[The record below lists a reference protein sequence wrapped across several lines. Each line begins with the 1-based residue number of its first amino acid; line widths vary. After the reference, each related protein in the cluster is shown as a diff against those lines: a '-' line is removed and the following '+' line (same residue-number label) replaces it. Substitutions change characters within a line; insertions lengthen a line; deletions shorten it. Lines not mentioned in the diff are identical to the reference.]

1 MSQSLSE
8 IVSAALRQADASVKV
23 ASLRDAQPEDRGFA
37 RVDQYL
43 AEQLG
48 QIETETAKQASAE
61 PAVVEGAVDLDDVR
75 FALKLAEALEYGAG
89 VVEKLALEGPLNKST
104 GGKPHAG
111 ATPRGG
117 PAAVLPHHYDNAET
131 RTPVPQ
137 ASAHARA
144 AQANKSVRDGFPK
157 NDEHMQLNG
166 GPVIPSGYKDGPS
179 RTTGTSSKQA
189 SSREATERLLRSKI
203 AQHKMLVSLGQID
216 AAEAVLKEAKDV
228 ALNAN
233 LEFGDN
239 YQAANFPDNEGVRN
253 LTKAQARDRN
263 QREAGSFFGEPVK
276 RDNAVTTHLAVA
288 DGLKLSSALSD
299 KLIRSESSTSYAKA
313 PILRDGEPLRYP
325 SATQTANPQAR
336 LLGTT
341 PVMPNVERNEA
352 LTKNTSGQKV
362 TKVAADRGLTDKE
375 RDLLEHRRSGGR
387 GTMIGTIL
395 GGPIGSAIGA
405 GVSGDKHNRGRRA
418 LGAGAGAAAG
428 ALGGRVAG
436 GLLGRAGG
444 GTTGRNIAGAVGGA
458 VGTFMGAHHGNKF
471 VHERTKDEQKK
482 HAFAGAA
489 LQSIGKGTIGA
500 LRAGARG
507 VGGGAKALGAS
518 SPSLA
523 GATNAVRSGAAKAR
537 GALGGIGETGQKV
550 LGGSVLGAAGLGT
563 AGVAHKA
570 LGGDRR

>member
-48 QIETETAKQASAE
+48 QIETETDKRASAE
-61 PAVVEGAVDLDDVR
+61 SAAPEGAVDLDDVR

-117 PAAVLPHHYDNAET
+117 PAAVLPHNYDNAET
-131 RTPVPQ
+131 RTPIPQ

-166 GPVIPSGYKDGPS
+166 GPVIPSGYKNGPS

-228 ALNAN
+228 ALTAN

-276 RDNAVTTHLAVA
+276 RDSAVTTHLAIA
-288 DGLKLSSALSD
+288 DGLKLSSALSN

-362 TKVAADRGLTDKE
+362 TKVASDDKKPS
-375 RDLLEHRRSGGR
+375 SGTVGA
-387 GTMIGTIL
+387 TL
-395 GGPIGSAIGA
+395 AGPAGAFFTGS
-405 GVSGDKHNRGRRA
+405 KENRGRRA
-418 LGAGAGAAAG
+418 LGTYAGGTAGGYGGLAAG
-428 ALGGRVAG
+428 RALAG
-436 GLLGRAGG
+436 KLKGTSPNAQLVGALAGSM
-444 GTTGRNIAGAVGGA
+444 VGGMA
-458 VGTFMGAHHGNKF
+458 GSGLGNKA
-471 VHERTKDEQKK
+471 VDKLTRKQAGLDKL
-482 HAFAGAA
+482 AFAGAA

-500 LRAGARG
+500 LRAGARS

-518 SPSLA
+518 SPGLA